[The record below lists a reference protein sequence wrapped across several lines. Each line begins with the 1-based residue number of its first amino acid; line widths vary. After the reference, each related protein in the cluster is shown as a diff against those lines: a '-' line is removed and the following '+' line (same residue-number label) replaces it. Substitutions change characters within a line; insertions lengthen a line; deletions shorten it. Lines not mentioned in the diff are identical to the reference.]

1 MRGLLRVFER
11 VVLARAWLT
20 FVLLCTSFGLFGA
33 GTLNL
38 FKMFSDNWDLI
49 TSHGTM
55 ALRDGG
61 LAQLFELLLTL
72 LISML
77 NYVVFKACEHS
88 LVGRIL
94 HPRSTHSTQTN
105 HEDRDPAG

>member
-1 MRGLLRVFER
+1 MAALHRVFER

-20 FVLLCTSFGLFGA
+20 FVLLCASFGLFGA

-77 NYVVFKACEHS
+77 NYVIFKACEHS
-88 LVGRIL
+88 LVNRIL
-94 HPRSTHSTQTN
+94 HPHSTHKN